1 MRHTHASLLLARG
14 VHPKVVADRLGHS
27 NVDLTLNTY
36 SHVVESVERDVA
48 KEVDGLFSQEREA
61 L

>member
-48 KEVDGLFSQEREA
+48 KEVDGLFSQGWEA